1 MVVQRTLG
9 GGGGYFG
16 AGLIL
21 REGGRREF
29 YISILVGYD
38 NKTVSITE
46 IWRELYWG
54 GGGGGGGDFIQSA
67 YIWNIYTSSDCYLYR
82 VRGSIM

>member
-54 GGGGGGGDFIQSA
+54 GGGVILSSQLTFGIFIPPV
-67 YIWNIYTSSDCYLYR
+67 TVTCT
-82 VRGSIM
+82 G